1 MTTAVT
7 GATGH
12 LGGLV
17 IEELLARG
25 VAPVDVVAIVRDES
39 KASKLA
45 TQGITVRVADYNDP
59 DSLRNALAGVDK
71 LLLISGSE
79 VGQRL
84 AQHTNVIE
92 AAEANGVA
100 LIAYTS
106 LLHADTSGLSLAPE
120 HVATEARLRESSV
133 PAVILR
139 NGWYWENY
147 LAAIPQAV
155 STGTL
160 FGAAGEGRLAAAAR
174 ADYAAAA
181 AAALTADSDQAGKV
195 YELGGDERLTYAEFA
210 RAIGAASGATVEYR
224 DLSEADYQTTLVGAG
239 LPEPVATMLAGA
251 DAGISRGE
259 LDTDSGDLQSL
270 IGRSSTPVAEVIA
283 QALA

>member
-25 VAPVDVVAIVRDES
+25 VAPGDVVAIVRDES

-210 RAIGAASGATVEYR
+210 RAIGEASGATVEYR
-224 DLSEADYQTTLVGAG
+224 DLSEADYQATLVGAG
-239 LPEPVATMLAGA
+239 LPEPVATMLASS
-251 DAGISRGE
+251 DAGIGRGE

-270 IGRSSTPVAEVIA
+270 IGRSSTPVADIIA
-283 QALA
+283 QALG